1 VAAPEY
7 VPQPAIKHV
16 RSYES
21 PPRRPESW
29 MPDRPG
35 DDAAAGF
42 ERADRFGSPGP
53 DQGYIWILAR
63 RFRGQLQLAS
73 DESEDDALAGCVGVA
88 LKRASLLGRAPVIHD
103 LQVALT
109 LWGFLGDAPP
119 DLIAYRQPL
128 FAEVANP
135 HHYPEQ
141 RQIVD
146 LVPDDVLRRS
156 PEQVA
161 EARRAGWKNVLS
173 V

>member
-1 VAAPEY
+1 
-7 VPQPAIKHV
+7 
-16 RSYES
+16 
-21 PPRRPESW
+21 
-29 MPDRPG
+29 
-35 DDAAAGF
+35 
-42 ERADRFGSPGP
+42 
-53 DQGYIWILAR
+53 

-109 LWGFLGDAPP
+109 VWGFLGDAPP